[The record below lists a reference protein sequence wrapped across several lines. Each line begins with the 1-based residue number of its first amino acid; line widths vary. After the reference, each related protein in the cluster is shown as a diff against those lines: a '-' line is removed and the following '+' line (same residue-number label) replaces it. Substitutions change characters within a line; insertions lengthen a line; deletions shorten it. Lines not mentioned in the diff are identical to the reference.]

1 MPSGAECHAFAR
13 QALHNRWS
21 HITISPT
28 TAAPLVGHAQPHCAE
43 SKLPPDSRSHA
54 SPECAQAGS
63 SGPTAFTV
71 IQAQSADAGSF
82 PLALLPDQPPS
93 LALHF
98 YSPVLSSQST
108 VSPGVN
114 SHKEELTWPF
124 PSRLIDPD

>member
-1 MPSGAECHAFAR
+1 MPSGAECQAFAR
-13 QALHNRWS
+13 QALHNRWP

-28 TAAPLVGHAQPHCAE
+28 TAAPPVGHAQPHYAE

-54 SPECAQAGS
+54 SPECAQEGS

-71 IQAQSADAGSF
+71 IQAQSADAGEF
-82 PLALLPDQPPS
+82 LLDRHPDKRPS
-93 LALHF
+93 LAFKLNR
-98 YSPVLSSQST
+98 PVLSSQST